1 MHEGFCCFCWLKAK
15 FSPHQSHR
23 TILHLPM
30 GVWDAHVLLWTS
42 VGFLPACWY
51 QLQENLGRWGG
62 WGELQTKALE
72 HYWHSGN
79 LVSVSP
85 KAVRS
90 QLELKHLR
98 ASRHRFKVQTNTCL
112 RAPCGDGR
120 WAKTKRDLVNI
131 PSLSGRKN
139 RFAWDGELGEHITAL
154 LSDSDKSSEFPSL
167 QTKSTDLIEMGGR
180 FI

>member
-1 MHEGFCCFCWLKAK
+1 MVYIRICMKDFAVSAGWKLSSVHLSLIALFCTCPWVYGL
-15 FSPHQSHR
+15 
-23 TILHLPM
+23 
-30 GVWDAHVLLWTS
+30 HVLLWTS

-51 QLQENLGRWGG
+51 QLQKNLDRWDG
-62 WGELQTKALE
+62 WGKLQTKALE
-72 HYWHSGN
+72 HCWHSGN

-98 ASRHRFKVQTNTCL
+98 ASKHRFKVQTNTCL

-139 RFAWDGELGEHITAL
+139 RFAWDGMGSWENISPLCFLTLASH
-154 LSDSDKSSEFPSL
+154 LSFHPPYWQKA
-167 QTKSTDLIEMGGR
+167 QI
-180 FI
+180 